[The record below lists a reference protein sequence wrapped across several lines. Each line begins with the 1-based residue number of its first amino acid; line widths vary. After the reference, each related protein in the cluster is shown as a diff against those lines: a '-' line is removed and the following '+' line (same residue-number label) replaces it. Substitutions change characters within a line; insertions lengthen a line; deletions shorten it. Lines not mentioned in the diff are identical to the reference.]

1 MAIARHRRGN
11 PRGAQRKPALHGA
24 FGARIAALRKAAA
37 LTQAQLAV
45 KLGVSRRQIA
55 YYESGHGRPP
65 GALLLRIADLF
76 RMSTD
81 ALLGR
86 RRNETTTPALGA
98 AVLNRLRT
106 IARLGPRARPRLLA
120 TLAVFLA
127 QESARGRPLRNG
139 PRPQR

>member
-11 PRGAQRKPALHGA
+11 SRGAQRKKALHAA
-24 FGARIAALRKAAA
+24 FGARIAALRKASA
-37 LTQAQLAV
+37 LTQTQLAV

-76 RMSTD
+76 RVSTD

-86 RRNETTTPALGA
+86 RRREPAAPALGSP
-98 AVLNRLRT
+98 VLNRLRA
-106 IARLGPRARPRLLA
+106 IAQLGPRVRPRLVA
-120 TLAVFLA
+120 TLSLFLA
-127 QESARGRPLRNG
+127 QESARSRPGRNR
-139 PRPQR
+139 